1 MVKQCDL
8 EAPAAH
14 SNTFSD
20 YKEMDYSDKIGTGT
34 YRIGATFD
42 ADGHSIARYSTTA
55 GVLAA

>member
-8 EAPAAH
+8 EAPVAR

-34 YRIGATFD
+34 YRISATFD
-42 ADGHSIARYSTTA
+42 ADGNFITRYSTTA
-55 GVLAA
+55 EVLAA

>member
-14 SNTFSD
+14 SNMFTD

-34 YRIGATFD
+34 YPYWCNF
-42 ADGHSIARYSTTA
+42 
-55 GVLAA
+55 

>member
-1 MVKQCDL
+1 MCAFRAACWLKKKGGTKMVKQCDL

-34 YRIGATFD
+34 YPYWCNF
-42 ADGHSIARYSTTA
+42 
-55 GVLAA
+55 